1 MFILPF
7 SIIIFFFGIL
17 YAHLVEVEAEC
28 NTCALLYGLV
38 IYSMHGIR
46 YTPIRK
52 YLVGTYVGRRY
63 TEFRM

>member
-7 SIIIFFFGIL
+7 SIIIFFFSEYCMHIQ
-17 YAHLVEVEAEC
+17 VEAEC